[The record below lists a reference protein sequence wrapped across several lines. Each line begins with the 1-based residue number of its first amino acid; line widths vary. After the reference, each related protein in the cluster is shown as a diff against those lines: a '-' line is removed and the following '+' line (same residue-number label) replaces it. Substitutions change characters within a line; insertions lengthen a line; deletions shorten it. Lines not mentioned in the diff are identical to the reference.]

1 MMEAITSLRRTPYQ
15 TIASLSVLFFTLFLS
30 GLLFS
35 SLIFLQ
41 GLLGFVE
48 TRPRVIVYFQ
58 VKADEDQ
65 IKAVENKVKN
75 SNMTSEVKFVSKEEA
90 FNIYKE
96 IVKNDPLL
104 IEMTTPDILPTSL
117 EIDVKKPEYLKEVVK
132 LISNDPGVDEVQF
145 QKDIIDNLLK
155 LTSSIRKIALF
166 SFIYLMFMS
175 VIVLIT
181 TISFKIALKKDDI
194 SILKLLGATNMYIRK
209 PFINEGIL
217 LGALATAMANIVI
230 IGVLV
235 YANSLLSGYFQ
246 GISNLNIQ
254 IAGGYI
260 FQVWPFNLAF
270 VGVTIAITALFSL
283 IISLISSFIATNRYL

>member
-41 GLLGFVE
+41 GLLHFVE

-58 VKADEDQ
+58 VKADDDQ
-65 IKAVENKVKN
+65 IRAVETKIKN
-75 SNMTSEVKFVSKEEA
+75 SNMATEVKFVSKEEA
-90 FNIYKE
+90 FNIYKD

-104 IEMTTPDILPTSL
+104 LEMTTPDILPTSL
-117 EIDVKKPEYLKEVVK
+117 EIDVKKPEYLQEVVK

-145 QKDIIDNLLK
+145 QKDIINNLLK
-155 LTSSIRKIALF
+155 LTSSIRRIAIF
-166 SFIYLMFMS
+166 SFVYLMFMS
-175 VIVLIT
+175 TIVLIT

-209 PFINEGIL
+209 PFINEGLL
-217 LGALATAMANIVI
+217 LGVLATAFANVVI
-230 IGVLV
+230 IGVLIWANAVLAV
-235 YANSLLSGYFQ
+235 YFKGVPNLST
-246 GISNLNIQ
+246 Q
-254 IAGGYI
+254 IGGLT
-260 FQVWPFNLAF
+260 FQVWPFNLVFAS
-270 VGVTIAITALFSL
+270 VILAVTAIFSL
-283 IISLISSFIATNRYL
+283 LISLISSFVATNRYL